1 MDEKYTCTLYKA
13 FYRKASNLG
22 GSTTGLS
29 DYIIEDHKRYEN
41 EGEASNR
48 VKQTGLQRFLKE
60 KEEKSPEFE
69 EAMVNWIIDMC

>member
-1 MDEKYTCTLYKA
+1 MIYKKGRGKRIVEALDKKYTYTFYKA

-41 EGEASNR
+41 KGEAIGSNR
-48 VKQTGLQRFLKE
+48 IK
-60 KEEKSPEFE
+60 
-69 EAMVNWIIDMC
+69 